1 MLLFSKIRKHFHR
14 SCQRHAPAVL
24 NCSFNIYR
32 RVRIQNT
39 CEIFHL
45 NWTLWT
51 PRFRIGVNKLL
62 VGRSQADKVINAQ
75 HPPEAHP
82 QHDCCLCGS
91 KEAWSPCASFTLRNV
106 NLGVREGKGVCSPS
120 TGQFT
125 HIVAASMPETR
136 LWTNNHAKSSRKKNG
151 AFPNHQLGRVEEVR
165 PTTSAALLVPWLSDG
180 GSVVVWIQLVTSAF
194 LVLSEESQAEPGQYL
209 LMLQDA
215 GVF

>member
-1 MLLFSKIRKHFHR
+1 MSTNSLL
-14 SCQRHAPAVL
+14 
-24 NCSFNIYR
+24 
-32 RVRIQNT
+32 
-39 CEIFHL
+39 
-45 NWTLWT
+45 
-51 PRFRIGVNKLL
+51 
-62 VGRSQADKVINAQ
+62 GRSQADKVINAQ

-91 KEAWSPCASFTLRNV
+91 KEALSPCAFLYTTEFELRSQ
-106 NLGVREGKGVCSPS
+106 RRKRGVCSPS
-120 TGQFT
+120 KGQFT

-136 LWTNNHAKSSRKKNG
+136 LWRNNHAKSSWKKNE

-165 PTTSAALLVPWLSDG
+165 PTTSVALPVPWLSDS